1 MIKSEPFTFIG
12 VHGCT
17 FRYVVLFHLF
27 TSDSGIGLAN
37 MADGVVTKAVLTLI

>member
-17 FRYVVLFHLF
+17 FRYVVLFHFF

-37 MADGVVTKAVLTLI
+37 MADGVVTKAVLTII